1 MKDKEKVAN
10 LVDKKINTRNANMID
25 NTQREGET
33 LGTVG
38 PFVKVTWNDAASTFK
53 TYVINGDNPS
63 EHLTVCET
71 VGELVAEDDKAMVL
85 VMHGS
90 QCDGCD
96 IMAIPKDWA
105 QKIEVLEP
113 MGTAL
118 ENWNQLKEEICI
130 LENLEHQQE
139 SEDAEVKKTSKAK

>member
-1 MKDKEKVAN
+1 MTDKKKVAKI
-10 LVDKKINTRNANMID
+10 VDKKVNTRSAKMID
-25 NTQREGET
+25 NTQREGER
-33 LGTVG
+33 LGSVG

-71 VGELVAEDDKAMVL
+71 VGEMVAKDDKAIVL

-96 IMAIPKDWA
+96 IMAIPTDWA
-105 QKIEVLEP
+105 QKIE
-113 MGTAL
+113 
-118 ENWNQLKEEICI
+118 I
-130 LENLEHQQE
+130 LESVGECIETSESQQE
-139 SEDAEVKKTSKAK
+139 SQNQKQEKN

>member
-53 TYVINGDNPS
+53 AYRINADNPS
-63 EHLTVCET
+63 EHLTICET
-71 VGELVAEDDKAMVL
+71 VGEMVAKDDKAIVV

-96 IMAIPKDWA
+96 IMAIPTDWA
-105 QKIEVLEP
+105 QKIEILEP
-113 MGTAL
+113 VGECIETL
-118 ENWNQLKEEICI
+118 ES
-130 LENLEHQQE
+130 QQE
-139 SEDAEVKKTSKAK
+139 SRNQKQEKN

>member
-53 TYVINGDNPS
+53 AYRINADNPS

-71 VGELVAEDDKAMVL
+71 VGEMVAKDDKAIVV

-96 IMAIPKDWA
+96 IMAIPTDWA
-105 QKIEVLEP
+105 QRIEILEP
-113 MGTAL
+113 VG
-118 ENWNQLKEEICI
+118 ECI
-130 LENLEHQQE
+130 ETSEFQQE
-139 SEDAEVKKTSKAK
+139 SQNQKLEKN